1 MRSNSP
7 LILIGDWFGIPRRLR
22 VSTMREDS
30 RKSLR
35 TMSGKR
41 CFRLARLKYR
51 KADRMGA
58 RSGCEGDVV
67 MFHVE
72 MSNIAQPNP
81 NARNSVPGMNCAV
94 MVQLIQKLDTVR
106 AEQISP
112 PRDIDDPAKKRRL
125 RAIEKF
131 LDLHQRT
138 CVKCGRINQLAQN

>member
-7 LILIGDWFGIPRRLR
+7 SILIGDWFGIPRRLR

-30 RKSLR
+30 RKSLS

-41 CFRLARLKYR
+41 CFRLARLKCR

-72 MSNIAQPNP
+72 MSNIAQTNP
-81 NARNSVPGMNCAV
+81 NAGNSVPGMNCAV
-94 MVQLIQKLDTVR
+94 MVQLIQKLDTRSEEHTSELQSHLNLV
-106 AEQISP
+106 
-112 PRDIDDPAKKRRL
+112 
-125 RAIEKF
+125 
-131 LDLHQRT
+131 
-138 CVKCGRINQLAQN
+138 